1 MLNILKGIFAFKM
14 GQSST
19 RGMAR
24 MVGLGRLG
32 MVLGLIGGYRAWK
45 RSRVGTPGMYRTV

>member
-14 GQSST
+14 GQSTS

-32 MVLGLIGGYRAWK
+32 VVLGLIGGYRAWK
-45 RSRVGTPGMYRTV
+45 RSRTPSYRTA

>member
-14 GQSST
+14 GQSTT

-32 MVLGLIGGYRAWK
+32 VVLGLIGGYRAWK
-45 RSRVGTPGMYRTV
+45 RSRVDTYHAV

>member
-14 GQSST
+14 AQHST

-32 MVLGLIGGYRAWK
+32 VILGLVGGYRAWK
-45 RSRVGTPGMYRTV
+45 RSRMTTTYRTV